1 MGNNIVLIGMPG
13 SGKSTCGVLAAKALC
28 MDFADTDLVIQA
40 REGRKLQE
48 IIDSDGNDYFETA
61 EENALLETGFE
72 NTVIATGGSAVYSE
86 RGMNHLRENGRVI
99 WLKIGLKEMLDRIK
113 NMKTRGILLK
123 NGETIEDMFREREAL
138 YEKYADVII
147 DCNNSTIEETV
158 AKICGAGGQGSAA
171 ISSER

>member
-48 IIDSDGNDYFETA
+48 IIDSDGNGYFETA

-123 NGETIEDMFREREAL
+123 NGETIEDMFSEREAL

-158 AKICGAGGQGSAA
+158 AKICGAGGS
-171 ISSER
+171 R